1 MTASSPLP
9 RLKTAWKALR
19 RSGLRDFI
27 KKSGSVFFDFGSNRL
42 QPEARTAWGAMASG
56 GSVLVASAALPS
68 ELNSEKRIKHE
79 KLKRF
84 HWKK

>member
-1 MTASSPLP
+1 MTASIPLL

-42 QPEARTAWGAMASG
+42 QPEARTVWGATASA
-56 GSVLVASAALPS
+56 GSVLVASAALPL
-68 ELNSEKRIKHE
+68 ELNSEKRIKQD
-79 KLKRF
+79 KLKEF